1 MEEEQVPV
9 TGQVRSAL
17 VGGTIDDWP
26 QVLGRLPGAVAGDT
40 PGHPEG
46 GGVLAPIPRVLAGPA
61 PTVRREIE
69 DEPILREWGRLV
81 RARRVYQRE
90 GHGVGPGGPLR

>member
-40 PGHPEG
+40 PGHPEV
-46 GGVLAPIPRVLAGPA
+46 GGVLAPLRRVLAEPA
-61 PTVRREIE
+61 PTGRREKEGELI
-69 DEPILREWGRLV
+69 PRECGGLV
-81 RARRVYQRE
+81 RARR
-90 GHGVGPGGPLR
+90 GHPRQGYGVGPGGPPP